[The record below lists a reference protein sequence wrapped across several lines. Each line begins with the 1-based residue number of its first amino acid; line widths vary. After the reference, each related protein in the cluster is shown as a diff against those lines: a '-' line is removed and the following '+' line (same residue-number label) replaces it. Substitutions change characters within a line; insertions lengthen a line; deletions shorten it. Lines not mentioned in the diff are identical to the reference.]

1 MLGYGALKWL
11 VLSYRRLWV
20 RFFDQLRDSTSSAGR
35 CLLSVVT
42 DAMPVISIVV
52 PVYRGAE
59 CLAELHARLLGV
71 LEPLVSSFE
80 IVLVEDCGPD
90 DSWARIRRLAQC
102 DPRVRGLQFSRNFG
116 QHRGITAG
124 IDVARGDWIV
134 IMDCDLQDRPEEIPR
149 LYERAIADG
158 LDVVLARRQ
167 ERRDGWRKRATSA
180 AFYAVFRYLTDLPYD
195 GSVGNFRIISR
206 PVADSFRQFKEQ
218 MRFFGG
224 IVTWLG
230 YRVGYVDVRHDARF
244 AGETSYSWRKLI
256 ELGVQTIMAYSD
268 KPLRLAIRLGF
279 LLAAGALAGGVY
291 VFTRAALGGVSVSG
305 WASVMVSIYFLSG
318 VMLGFMGIIG
328 LYLGRVFEEVKGR
341 PLYIVRERTFGA

>member
-1 MLGYGALKWL
+1 M
-11 VLSYRRLWV
+11 
-20 RFFDQLRDSTSSAGR
+20 
-35 CLLSVVT
+35 SVAA
-42 DAMPVISIVV
+42 DASPVISVVV
-52 PVYRGAE
+52 PVYRAAD
-59 CLAELHARLLGV
+59 CLGELHTRLVGA
-71 LEPLVSSFE
+71 LEPIVPSFE
-80 IVLVEDCGPD
+80 IILVEDCGPD
-90 DSWARIRRLAQC
+90 DSWAQIRVLAQR
-102 DPRVRGLQFSRNFG
+102 DARVRGLQFSRNFG

-124 IDVARGDWIV
+124 IDEAQGDWIV
-134 IMDCDLQDRPEEIPR
+134 VMDCDLQDRPEEIPR
-149 LYERAIADG
+149 LYEKAIEDQ

-167 ERRDGWRKRATSA
+167 QRRDGWRKRATSA

-224 IVTWLG
+224 IVSWLG
-230 YRVGYVDVRHDARF
+230 YRVGHVDVAHDARF
-244 AGETSYSWRKLI
+244 AGATSYTWHKLI

-279 LLAAGALAGGVY
+279 FLAAGALAGGVY
-291 VFTRAALGGVSVSG
+291 VFAKAALGGVSVSG

-341 PLYIVRERTFGA
+341 PLYVIRERTFRA